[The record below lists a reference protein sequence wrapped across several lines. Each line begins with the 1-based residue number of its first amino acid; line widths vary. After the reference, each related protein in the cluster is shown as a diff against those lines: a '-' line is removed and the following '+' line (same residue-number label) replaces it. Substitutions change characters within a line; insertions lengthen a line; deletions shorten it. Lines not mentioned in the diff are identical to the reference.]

1 MAVNKVVYNGETL
14 VDLTE
19 DTVTEDSLL
28 NGVSAHSADGQVITG
43 ALVPV
48 YGEAIAETYSAS
60 ATYAVEDYVMQGG
73 LLYQC
78 TTAITTAEAWT
89 AAHWTAV
96 QVVDLTPLA
105 ITNDEIDGLFA

>member
-1 MAVNKVVYNGETL
+1 MAVNKVIYNGETL
-14 VDLTE
+14 VDLTD

-28 NGVSAHSADGQVITG
+28 NGISAHSADGQVITG
-43 ALVPV
+43 TLIPV

-60 ATYAVEDYVMQGG
+60 ETYAAGDYVMHGG

-89 AAHWTAV
+89 AEHWTTV
-96 QVVDLTPLA
+96 QVVDLTPIA
-105 ITNDEIDGLFA
+105 ITDEEIDGLFA